1 MSSITGA
8 LAGTL
13 DLSGLTVT
21 TPVIVNQSIVS
32 ANTEYSY
39 ALPANTK
46 RFKIQNRNEG
56 LVKLSYNTGESG
68 TKYWSI
74 FPGQQYDG
82 ENISD
87 TASLTIYY
95 QSPKA
100 SQTLEVIS
108 WS

>member
-13 DLSGLTVT
+13 DISALTVT
-21 TPVIVNQSIVS
+21 TPVIANQTITS

-56 LVKLSYNTGESG
+56 LIKLSYTSGQSG
-68 TKYWSI
+68 TNYWTI

-82 ENISD
+82 ENISN
-87 TASLTIYY
+87 TATLTLYY
-95 QSPKA
+95 QSTKA
-100 SQTLEVIS
+100 AQLLEVVS